1 MRLTLM
7 GTGTSHGMPVI
18 ACHCHGCTS
27 RDRRDKRMRCSAYL
41 CKKESGRKTTRIV
54 IDTGPEF
61 RLQALKYKIP
71 ALNAVLLTHSHA
83 DHLHGLDDLRIFSH
97 TRTACSAG
105 SVLEDPYPE
114 THGAGLPIYTN
125 AGTIEDVKNRF
136 DYIFKKTQ
144 AGGGKP
150 KLALI
155 DIYDTALPLVVGTV
169 SVMPVPMLHG
179 ELETVGWL
187 LSCEGADGE
196 KHSIAYLT
204 DCNYISPQSI
214 ALLRAR
220 GGIIDHVVIDGL
232 RQRAHSTHCSFDEAM
247 TYAERIGGKHTWFTH
262 ICHDMRHIEIAAYV
276 RSRLPAYPGLE
287 SVVKN
292 GGTVEPAYDGLV
304 LKTGE

>member
-1 MRLTLM
+1 
-7 GTGTSHGMPVI
+7 
-18 ACHCHGCTS
+18 
-27 RDRRDKRMRCSAYL
+27 MRCSAYL

-214 ALLRAR
+214 ALSERA
-220 GGIIDHVVIDGL
+220 GASSI
-232 RQRAHSTHCSFDEAM
+232 
-247 TYAERIGGKHTWFTH
+247 TWLLTAYVNVRT
-262 ICHDMRHIEIAAYV
+262 RHIVLLMKQCHMRKESVENI
-276 RSRLPAYPGLE
+276 PGLPI
-287 SVVKN
+287 SVMIC
-292 GGTVEPAYDGLV
+292 GI
-304 LKTGE
+304 